1 MKSLRTFAS
10 PSLEALL
17 AHLLREAAVPPP
29 GGRARAAEPELY
41 LGVETHEQLV
51 YVVVDSW

>member
-1 MKSLRTFAS
+1 MLANFRLQLYYT
-10 PSLEALL
+10 

-29 GGRARAAEPELY
+29 GGRARAAEPQLY
-41 LGVETHEQLV
+41 LGVETHQQLV